1 MQLIQAL
8 LLMLVASI
16 TEFFTLALV
25 MPFLLLITN
34 PDFAVNNRLV
44 GYFIDI
50 YEISNFKVLQIF
62 FALMFAACAILA
74 SLIKIINLRNY
85 IHVAQ
90 SIGTDLSTKA
100 FNNILYQNYSY
111 HVNTNSSESIAAI
124 SNHTNITVNFIINL
138 LQICTSFFTSSGI
151 LIALIIINPKLTIYT
166 MIFVTTIYLTISI
179 YTS

>member
-85 IHVAQ
+85 IHV
-90 SIGTDLSTKA
+90 
-100 FNNILYQNYSY
+100 F
-111 HVNTNSSESIAAI
+111 
-124 SNHTNITVNFIINL
+124 FIR
-138 LQICTSFFTSSGI
+138 
-151 LIALIIINPKLTIYT
+151 IIHI
-166 MIFVTTIYLTISI
+166 M
-179 YTS
+179 